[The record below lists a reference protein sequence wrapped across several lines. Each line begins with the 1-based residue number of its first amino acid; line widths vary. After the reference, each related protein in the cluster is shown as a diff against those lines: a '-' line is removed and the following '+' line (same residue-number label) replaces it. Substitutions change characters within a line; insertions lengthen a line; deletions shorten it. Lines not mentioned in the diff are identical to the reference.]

1 MSPAATI
8 PHSQSL
14 PHRHR
19 LPRSLVRAHSLLAV
33 TALALLPAG
42 AAHALISPDKAG
54 TDDAIS
60 AAVVSERIGSEG
72 DPNGNCTGTA
82 IAPQWVVTARHCV
95 EGTPNVSGS
104 TVRIGQG
111 DKQRVVEVD
120 RWEKAPAGDITLMHT
135 KEDMKLASYPKIA
148 DKAPSSGE
156 VTVYG
161 WSSDGSGGT
170 KTLPKATGSI
180 TGTADFTL
188 FEGKQSLSVDLRNGA
203 KTQPG
208 DSGGP
213 VFTGDKV
220 AAVLTASIDESNPE
234 ATSSSHFTCTPLAE
248 QYDWIMKTIS
258 ADDGDSGSQAKAKS
272 KESHDLNPLWLVGGG
287 IVLLAALGVS
297 FAVIKRG
304 KKDQGVDEA
313 SAPLTAGSTGASH
326 DSDARAGEPGSE
338 GSPTE
343 ES

>member
-1 MSPAATI
+1 M
-8 PHSQSL
+8 
-14 PHRHR
+14 
-19 LPRSLVRAHSLLAV
+19 
-33 TALALLPAG
+33 
-42 AAHALISPDKAG
+42 
-54 TDDAIS
+54 
-60 AAVVSERIGSEG
+60 
-72 DPNGNCTGTA
+72 
-82 IAPQWVVTARHCV
+82 VTARHCV
-95 EGTPNVSGS
+95 ENSPKASGS
-104 TVRIGQG
+104 SVRIGQG
-111 DKQRVVEVD
+111 DKQRVVNVD
-120 RWEKAPAGDITLMHT
+120 RWEKAPAGDVALMHT
-135 KEDMKLASYPKIA
+135 TEDMKLASYPKIA
-148 DKAPSSGE
+148 DTVPSSGE

-234 ATSSSHFTCTPLAE
+234 ATSSSHFTCAPLAE

-258 ADDGDSGSQAKAKS
+258 ADDGDSGSQAKAK
-272 KESHDLNPLWLVGGG
+272 ESHDLNPLWLVGGG
-287 IVLLAALGVS
+287 IVLLAALGAS

-304 KKDQGVDEA
+304 KKDQGADEA
-313 SAPLTAGSTGASH
+313 SAPLTAGNAGASH
-326 DSDARAGEPGSE
+326 DSDARVGEPDSE

>member
-287 IVLLAALGVS
+287 IVLLAALGAS

-304 KKDQGVDEA
+304 KKDQGADEA